1 MAEPIKGMGGTTRV
15 FTAAEVKRKCY
26 KCHNEHDHNLRE
38 R

>member
-1 MAEPIKGMGGTTRV
+1 MAEPKKQMGGTTRI
-15 FTAAEVKRKCY
+15 FTAAEVKR